1 MAELIDFGVRIRQ
14 QGAEGVMAA
23 VQRTESAFGRL
34 WSRVIGL
41 NQALELGGRIWHG
54 TVAPLVAQADAARL
68 IEGRLRNVV
77 SSEEELARV
86 QEDLFQVAQRGR
98 AGFEDTAALYTRL
111 GLATKDLGTSQQDL
125 LDVTES
131 VAKALVVSG
140 ASAAETSSAGP
151 RILQAIAEEM
161 GVKSIGDLKKL
172 GEQGKITADV
182 ILNSMLNALGKIN
195 EEFSNLPMTV
205 GAAMTLASNQTFR
218 LISQFDEMSGASNKL
233 ADTINRVADELGD
246 WMTANDELIASG
258 VHEFF
263 KGLTFTIER
272 IPRALEMA
280 ATAGGKFLSVVGPV
294 FDWITENPEMAA
306 GLFGAYKGA
315 TLAARLPVP
324 LPARPYVIAGGAA
337 LGGLAGA
344 YAGHELGRDPA
355 EEYTQSIVRQ
365 RFEREVAQ
373 GMLPQTP
380 AEIGYS
386 DVTYNATRQQQRL
399 NEQFASRGRTGLPEY
414 PTAAQVYEMRERRWQ
429 QLEAEV
435 AGNIARDRAELRT
448 DLERGDIVGGMTAA
462 PSLFDQTT
470 AAEQSALSAQQGRY
484 IARAGRRATAR
495 DTAATEAE
503 QKAQAAVAKE
513 AADAAKR
520 QQEELDNLVNTLL
533 ERAAPAAQ
541 RFGRELD
548 TYVVAMGTG
557 RVSTETYANAVTQL
571 ADQYGGSIQNGEQ
584 FTQRVSELSDQ
595 YRSGQIDAGAY
606 TSSVRE
612 IADAYLAQADASQV
626 LLRAEEVRRQEQQAM
641 RDEAA
646 GFIESARP
654 ELAVERTL
662 RRVSALEA
670 GGFLAPD
677 QRREIV
683 DSIVDDFERIGD
695 SGDRAFQRLTEAT
708 EQFGRTF
715 TRQLA
720 EAFTGAKLN
729 FEELL
734 RGFATDLLELSIYE
748 TATRPI
754 FEAVRLQLD
763 PEARRRKEQQD
774 LRIQQ
779 GESMRQAYGGTSRF
793 AEPAGEAA
801 GLFAGGA
808 VGMLARDD
816 TRRGPIEGMQ
826 QYGGDVARETVAAAD
841 DVESRWTQIA
851 DSVGEGFDRVIGG
864 VGDGFMALV
873 QSVSGAFGSILTGLF
888 AGQGGGGFWEG
899 LGMAVLGG
907 AVQGAAGAAFSGGGS
922 PMSQREQL
930 DFAASEYGMTFRYHD
945 GGVIGAT
952 GPGRSELIER
962 TEKLA
967 AGERII
973 VAQDGELVLPRA
985 VTSQLVSRDRS
996 SVATER
1002 NVLREIDR
1010 VAGVSRP
1017 QESGALPSLP
1027 RYHDGGLV
1035 GGLSLSSSSSGA
1047 GAMAGES
1054 PSLPSRPPARPRA
1067 TGPSRQTEQVQQ
1079 THVTVP
1085 VTIQTTS
1092 LDPRGAAGVI
1102 AEHLPM
1108 IEGHIRRS
1116 IERGR
1121 DLAIAV
1127 GRRRG

>member
-1 MAELIDFGVRIRQ
+1 
-14 QGAEGVMAA
+14 
-23 VQRTESAFGRL
+23 
-34 WSRVIGL
+34 
-41 NQALELGGRIWHG
+41 
-54 TVAPLVAQADAARL
+54 
-68 IEGRLRNVV
+68 
-77 SSEEELARV
+77 
-86 QEDLFQVAQRGR
+86 
-98 AGFEDTAALYTRL
+98 
-111 GLATKDLGTSQQDL
+111 
-125 LDVTES
+125 
-131 VAKALVVSG
+131 
-140 ASAAETSSAGP
+140 
-151 RILQAIAEEM
+151 
-161 GVKSIGDLKKL
+161 
-172 GEQGKITADV
+172 V
-182 ILNSMLNALGKIN
+182 ILNAMLNALGKIN
-195 EEFSNLPMTV
+195 EEFANLPMTV

-263 KGLTFTIER
+263 EGLTFTIER

-315 TLAARLPVP
+315 RLAASLPKIPHVGTGF
-324 LPARPYVIAGGAA
+324 VIAGGAA

-355 EEYTQSIVRQ
+355 EEYAQSIVRQ

-399 NEQFASRGRTGLPEY
+399 NEQFALRGRTGLPEY

-435 AGNIARDRAELRT
+435 TGNIARDRAELRT
-448 DLERGDIVGGMTAA
+448 DLERGEIVGGMTAA
-462 PSLFDQTT
+462 PSLFEQTT
-470 AAEQSALSAQQGRY
+470 TTEQSALSAQQGRY

-503 QKAQAAVAKE
+503 QKAQAEAAKE

-520 QQEELDNLVNTLL
+520 QQEELDNLVNTLN

-548 TYVVAMGTG
+548 TYQVALRTG

-584 FTQRVSELSDQ
+584 FTQRISELSDQ

-626 LLRAEEVRRQEQQAM
+626 LLRAEETRRQEQQAM

-646 GFIESARP
+646 GFLESARP

-683 DSIVDDFERIGD
+683 DSIVDDFEQIGD

-779 GESMRQAYGGTSRF
+779 GESMRQAYGGTSQF

-808 VGMLARDD
+808 LGLLARDD

-826 QYGGDVARETVAAAD
+826 QYGGDVARETAAAAD

-952 GPGRSELIER
+952 GPRRSELIER
-962 TEKLA
+962 TENLA
-967 AGERII
+967 AGERVII
-973 VAQDGELVLPRA
+973 AQDGELVLPRHTTEK
-985 VTSQLVSRDRS
+985 VLSRDRS
-996 SVATER
+996 SVSTDR

-1017 QESGALPSLP
+1017 QESGVLPSVP

-1035 GGLSLSSSSSGA
+1035 GGLSLNSSSSGA

-1067 TGPSRQTEQVQQ
+1067 TKPSRQTEQIQQ